1 MSDERVGANEELG
14 DLLLRADRAFQKTSV
29 DKVFSSRKAIIAP
42 RSDLLGKDAQDALNL
57 LKQRKA
63 PSPRQ
68 LAALQQ
74 IIRLQRP
81 APLCRADDLTPLPDG
96 GNWLADSWE
105 RFQPQL
111 KQLQPSVARIER
123 IDDPAPALGTGRTSL
138 GSGFLVAPG
147 ILLTAAHV
155 VDALSFGTRRLES
168 GMAMVDFRGYYGAGG
183 RDLSLILD
191 VVAIDADLD
200 LALLRIEDRETD
212 DARRLALMPGKVELS
227 RGGPVC
233 VVGYPLDDPRNSRA
247 LVSIIFENQFGVKRA
262 ALGEILGVTEKRFSH
277 DCSTLG
283 GNSGSPVINIATG
296 TVCGVHVAGEELTRN
311 EAVPG
316 SLAHDFVQRSLNPP
330 RRSVSTAGGSSS
342 KPHRSTLV
350 KPSKIRNFGEYYQQ
364 LKQADSAIFQELVD
378 VQSEMATTE
387 AAGGSDGQ
395 FQLETIVLTRGR
407 PVLDIRAGAMV
418 VEFSE
423 VESEIW
429 KKRLTDANSFILPN
443 IPAVG
448 RIELVN
454 HPRGTQWIGT
464 GWLIRDNVVVTNRH
478 VASEFAEASGG
489 EFVFRPGFDGSPL
502 GVNIDFLEEFGSSGS
517 LEFPVFKIMHIEKG
531 SGPDLA
537 FLRIEPVR
545 GQELPRPVV
554 LSSAT
559 LEQGEQ
565 VAVIGYPARDPFFP
579 DPDVMDRIFNSRY
592 DKKRLAPGLV
602 IGKTSER
609 IFHDCSTL
617 GGNSGAEVI
626 SLKTGHAVA
635 LHFAGTLFAQ
645 NHAVPIDVVASR
657 LDDVLRTRTG
667 PSANVTPIHSAT
679 SGGVMTVQSD
689 ASARSGA
696 RFVEATIPI
705 NIRIEIGDLVD
716 AASVAAKSA
725 PQPGPTTVIKPPAA
739 AVVVADDDLIAKV
752 EAKPEDYKNRKGY
765 NPNFHGNGFEVPL
778 PVLTEDTHDI
788 LRFTIDGIEQHVLHY
803 QHFSVV
809 MSSSRRMCRFSACNI
824 DGRNSKK
831 RQRTG
836 WLFDPRIPKEAQIM
850 KECYGNEPKFSRGHM
865 TRREDPVWGSDD
877 AATLGNSDSMHVTN
891 TVPQM
896 QPFNAGIWLALE
908 DYALDN
914 ARRDDMRI
922 CVFTGPFLKKN
933 DPSRYGVKIPV
944 TFWKVI
950 AFIHDE
956 TGKLCATGYTMSQK
970 SFLKEEEFVFS
981 QHENHQRP
989 IAEIERRAGVSFGG
1003 LADLDPLRDSSEST
1017 PTMLTSL
1024 SQVRF
1029 L

>member
-1 MSDERVGANEELG
+1 MSSERVDATDELG
-14 DLLLRADRAFQKTSV
+14 DLLLRADRAFQRTSL

-57 LKQRKA
+57 LKQRKT

-81 APLCRADDLTPLPDG
+81 APWCRADDLTPLPDS

-111 KQLQPSVARIER
+111 KQLQPSVARLER

-147 ILLTAAHV
+147 VLLTAAHV

-168 GMAMVDFRGYYGAGG
+168 GMALADFRGYFGTGG
-183 RDLSLILD
+183 RDLRSILD
-191 VVAIDADLD
+191 LIALDADLD
-200 LALLRIEDRETD
+200 LALLRIESAEPDNSRQ
-212 DARRLALMPGKVELS
+212 ALMPMKDELS
-227 RGGPVC
+227 AGCPVC
-233 VVGYPLDDPRNSRA
+233 VVGYPLDDPRNARA
-247 LVSIIFENQFGVKRA
+247 LMSVIFENQFGVKRA
-262 ALGEILGVTEKRFSH
+262 ALGEILQVTAKRLSH

-283 GNSGSPVINIATG
+283 GNSGAPVINIATG

-311 EAVPG
+311 EAVSG

-330 RRSVSTAGGSSS
+330 RRSVSTAGDSVS
-342 KPHRSTLV
+342 KSHRSTLV

-364 LKQADSAIFQELVD
+364 LQQMDSEIFEELVG

-448 RIELVN
+448 RIELLN

-478 VASEFAEASGG
+478 VASEFAEASGA

-502 GVNIDFLEEFGSSGS
+502 GVNVDFLEEFGSSGS
-517 LEFPVFKIMHIEKG
+517 LEFPVFRIMHIEKD

-559 LEQGEQ
+559 PEPGEQ

-635 LHFAGTLFAQ
+635 LHFAGTLFAK

-667 PSANVTPIHSAT
+667 SAGKVTPIT
-679 SGGVMTVQSD
+679 QGDVMTVQSG
-689 ASARSGA
+689 ASAPSGS
-696 RFVEATIPI
+696 RFVEVTIPI
-705 NIRIEIGDLVD
+705 RIRVEIGDVVS
-716 AASVAAKSA
+716 AASDATRATPPIVPVNLPKS
-725 PQPGPTTVIKPPAA
+725 PAA
-739 AVVVADDDLIAKV
+739 ALVVADDDLIAKV

-765 NPNFHGNGFEVPL
+765 NPSFHGNGFEVPL

-788 LRFTIDGIEQHVLHY
+788 LKFTIDGIEQHVLHY

-831 RQRTG
+831 RPRTG

-891 TVPQM
+891 SVPQM
-896 QPFNAGIWLALE
+896 QPFNAGVWLALE

-914 ARRDDMRI
+914 ARKDDMRI
-922 CVFTGPFLKKN
+922 CVFTGPFLEKN
-933 DPSRYGVKIPV
+933 DPYRYGVKIPV

-950 AFIHDE
+950 AFIHDD
-956 TGKLCATGYTMSQK
+956 TGRLCATGYTMSQK
-970 SFLKEEEFVFS
+970 SFLREEEFVFS

-989 IAEIERRAGVSFGG
+989 IAEIERRAGISFRG

-1024 SQVRF
+1024 NQVRF
-1029 L
+1029 F